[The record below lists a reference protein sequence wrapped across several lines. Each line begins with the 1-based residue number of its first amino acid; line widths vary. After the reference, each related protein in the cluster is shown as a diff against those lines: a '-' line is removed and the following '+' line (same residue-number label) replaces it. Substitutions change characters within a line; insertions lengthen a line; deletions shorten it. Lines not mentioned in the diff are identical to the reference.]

1 MMPADIHPSRQ
12 RELLARLPQ
21 FDPDPRLWARIEEL
35 HRRQLHA
42 RRVAWRWLSS
52 GIAAALVAV
61 IVLPRG
67 SEQRV
72 DDLASWQQRS
82 QALEREWLART
93 HAADDAQLPRT
104 PSLLI
109 PAAAATRRRT
119 RISPA
124 ATTAPCTLAFYLHA
138 ARRKPACQDRSPAD
152 NALTTADIRL
162 VQSSLI
168 IALRV

>member
-93 HAADDAQLPRT
+93 HAADDAQLHAR
-104 PSLLI
+104 LLGI
-109 PAAAATRRRT
+109 DDRLQAAYDRGAGDAELAPLWKRRIEALDALIAHGDSPVRVVTR
-119 RISPA
+119 
-124 ATTAPCTLAFYLHA
+124 L
-138 ARRKPACQDRSPAD
+138 
-152 NALTTADIRL
+152 
-162 VQSSLI
+162 
-168 IALRV
+168 